1 MKPEDRGIPS
11 VFVIPLAQVIS
22 GVLLFVAL
30 IHGER
35 NLTLWA
41 LLVLGLAA
49 GAKLWAGISLSG
61 IRCHSSVDKQRA
73 FPDEKLTL
81 RISAEN
87 HKFFPVWL
95 QVNVPVG
102 GLLSSSSSSSEG
114 ILTKETR
121 LLWYQRAHLQWE
133 LTAYRRGVH
142 QIGPS
147 RLLAGDLFAFFSKEK
162 KAEES
167 HSIIV
172 YPRLVSLKSFS
183 FPRRDFFGVPGA
195 KSPVQDPIYILGTRD
210 YQHGQPAKYVHWKA
224 SARHHRLQQ
233 KIFEPTEKEKIL
245 LVVDVDQF
253 AKNKAEEEFEQTLE
267 IVASLALR
275 LDKRGDAVGLL
286 TNGAVVGDGP
296 ALVPV
301 AKRVS
306 QVPAILEVL
315 ARLQMDPRRD
325 SIGTLRRGLEV
336 SWGMSCVYFSYKEG
350 ETVAVLKEYFGHRKT
365 PVTFFVWRP
374 CLISREERYEVWQKV
389 HRLDDLYMKEAP
401 GE

>member
-1 MKPEDRGIPS
+1 MKPQDRGVPS
-11 VFVIPLAQVIS
+11 VFVIPLAQVML
-22 GVLLFVAL
+22 GLFLFVAL

-35 NLTLWA
+35 DLILWA
-41 LLVLGLAA
+41 LLVLGLMA
-49 GAKLWAGISLSG
+49 GTKLWAVISLSG

-73 FPDEKLTL
+73 FPDEKLVL
-81 RISAEN
+81 RMSAEN
-87 HKFFPVWL
+87 HKFLPVRL

-102 GLLSSSSSSSEG
+102 GLLSSSSSDRT
-114 ILTKETR
+114 LTKETR
-121 LLWYQRAHLQWE
+121 LLWYQRANLQWE
-133 LTAYRRGVH
+133 LTVHRRGVH

-195 KSPVQDPIYILGTRD
+195 RSPVQDPIYILGTRD

-233 KIFEPTEKEKIL
+233 KVFEPTEKEKIL

-253 AKNKAEEEFEQTLE
+253 AENKAEEEFEQTLE
-267 IVASLALR
+267 IVASLAVR

-296 ALVPV
+296 AVAPV
-301 AKRVS
+301 TRNSS

-315 ARLQMDPRRD
+315 ARLQMKPRGEA
-325 SIGTLRRGLEV
+325 IGTLRRGLEGC
-336 SWGMSCVYFSYKEG
+336 WGMSCVYFSYEEG
-350 ETVAVLKEYFGHRKT
+350 EMVAVLREYFRHRKT
-365 PVTFFVWRP
+365 PVTFFVWQP
-374 CLISREERYEVWQKV
+374 CLTSREDRSEVWQKV
-389 HRLDDLYMKEAP
+389 HRLDDLCMKETSRK
-401 GE
+401 

>member
-1 MKPEDRGIPS
+1 MKPEDRGVPS
-11 VFVIPLAQVIS
+11 VFIIPLVQVIL
-22 GVLLFVAL
+22 GVFLFVAL

-35 NLTLWA
+35 YLAIWA
-41 LLVLGLAA
+41 LLLLGLAV
-49 GAKLWAGISLSG
+49 GAKLWAGIGLSG
-61 IRCHSSVDKQRA
+61 IRCLSSVDKQRA

-81 RISAEN
+81 KISPEN
-87 HKFFPVWL
+87 HKFLPVWL
-95 QVNVPVG
+95 RVSVPVG
-102 GLLSSSSSSSEG
+102 SLLSPSSSEG
-114 ILTKETR
+114 TLTKETR
-121 LLWYQRAHLQWE
+121 LLWYQKAHLQWK
-133 LTAYRRGVH
+133 LTAHRRGVY
-142 QIGPS
+142 QIGPP
-147 RLLAGDLFAFFSKEK
+147 RLFAGDLFAFFSKEK
-162 KAEES
+162 KAEGS

-172 YPRLVSLKSFS
+172 YPRLVPLKSFS

-195 KSPVQDPIYILGTRD
+195 KSPVQDPVYILGTRD

-267 IVASLALR
+267 IVASLAVR
-275 LDKRGDAVGLL
+275 LEKRGDAVGLL

-296 ALVPV
+296 PVVPV
-301 AKRVS
+301 AKNSS
-306 QVPAILEVL
+306 QLPAILEVL
-315 ARLQMDPRRD
+315 ARLQMEPKSD

-336 SWGMSCVYFSYKEG
+336 SWGVSCVYFSYEVGK
-350 ETVAVLKEYFGHRKT
+350 TAAVLKEYFRHHKT

-374 CLISREERYEVWQKV
+374 CLTSREERSVVWQKV
-389 HRLDDLYMKEAP
+389 HRLEDIYMKEAP

>member
-1 MKPEDRGIPS
+1 MKPQDRGVPS
-11 VFVIPLAQVIS
+11 LFVIPLAQVIS
-22 GVLLFVAL
+22 GLFLFVAL

-35 NLTLWA
+35 DLILWA
-41 LLVLGLAA
+41 LLVLGLMA

-87 HKFFPVWL
+87 HKFLPVWL
-95 QVNVPVG
+95 QVSVPVG
-102 GLLSSSSSSSEG
+102 GLLSSSSPDRT
-114 ILTKETR
+114 LTKETR

-133 LTAYRRGVH
+133 LTAHRRGVH

-162 KAEES
+162 KSEES

-233 KIFEPTEKEKIL
+233 KVFEPTEKEKIL
-245 LVVDVDQF
+245 LVVDVDPF

-267 IVASLALR
+267 IVASLAVG

-296 ALVPV
+296 AVVPV
-301 AKRVS
+301 TRNSS

-315 ARLQMDPRRD
+315 ARLQMKPRGEA
-325 SIGTLRRGLEV
+325 IGTLRRGLEGC
-336 SWGMSCVYFSYKEG
+336 WGMSCVYFSYEEG
-350 ETVAVLKEYFGHRKT
+350 ETVAVLREYFRYRKT
-365 PVTFFVWRP
+365 PVTFFVWQP
-374 CLISREERYEVWQKV
+374 CLTSREDRFEVWQKV
-389 HRLDDLYMKEAP
+389 HRLDDICMKETP
-401 GE
+401 RR